1 MSSVQ
6 SINSGGRA
14 MNSSRARQI
23 ALFAAALM
31 IGPLTAVAQQNLPRP
46 IVLYRPPVQGRV
58 APKTISTPTV
68 SASVPRLPQHF
79 SGPRTFGIPGTTNTM
94 MSPVDAMMARPV
106 SDARPPQS
114 HGTLPVSSGAA
125 TQPSNGTQTDNATT
139 DSSRVPQA
147 QQPLPTNQVMQNPSG
162 LYNMSHSGITAS
174 QQYAPNLYFG
184 PQFQN
189 WTNQRA
195 MPDSPASFG
204 EMSRNQPGPFGGYVA
219 PNTYLG
225 SGFSS
230 WSNLSSG
237 NIAPAAT
244 GGWNYSTWP

>member
-1 MSSVQ
+1 
-6 SINSGGRA
+6 
-14 MNSSRARQI
+14 MNSSRARHVG
-23 ALFAAALM
+23 LFAATLM

-58 APKTISTPTV
+58 TPKTISTPTV
-68 SASVPRLPQHF
+68 PSSVPRLPQHF
-79 SGPRTFGIPGTTNTM
+79 SGPRTVGTPGATNTVI
-94 MSPVDAMMARPV
+94 SPMDAMMARPV
-106 SDARPPQS
+106 SDARSPQS
-114 HGTLPVSSGAA
+114 NGTYPSSSGSASN
-125 TQPSNGTQTDNATT
+125 PSNGTQADSATN
-139 DSSRVPQA
+139 DSSRMPQA
-147 QQPLPTNQVMQNPSG
+147 QPSLPTNQVMQNPSG

-174 QQYAPNLYFG
+174 QQYAPNSYFG

-189 WTNQRA
+189 WTNQRG
-195 MPDSPASFG
+195 MPHSTASFG

-230 WSNLSSG
+230 WNNLSSG